1 MRSIKTKKLLRLIVS
16 ATAVLLMI
24 TGCDDSGV
32 EVSDS
37 TAVQAGDTSVLAD
50 TGSETLSA
58 ADTRP
63 EFPVRMGDA
72 ENLLFTDT
80 GRIFVTGANVAE
92 ITPDGAAMLM
102 PDNYGIFGGMAQVG
116 SWLYVICN
124 RYRTSM
130 DSIDLNEM
138 LKAENLGTLLGLLTD
153 AFMDKVILRA
163 DLNAGGP
170 EKLVFTE
177 IHRLTGMMLANGMT
191 ADSKGNLYVADMTF
205 LPAGKIVKVS
215 VSETAIQVATQETWL
230 SSGEGVHSPNGMC
243 IRDDILYFTD
253 YNMLSSKQASVKK
266 VTIIGDSP
274 GAVETLHSA
283 AGLYDDL
290 DVVVYRGRPTVA
302 VAGYF
307 VGNILVIDEETGNV
321 TRVGSSTLQCPSS
334 VHFGD
339 GGWVGTDEFIV
350 TEVGMLYEPY
360 SSYGNRVSI
369 LDIPE

>member
-24 TGCDDSGV
+24 AGCDDSGV

-37 TAVQAGDTSVLAD
+37 KAVQADDTSVLAD

-58 ADTRP
+58 ADAGP

-92 ITPDGAAMLM
+92 ITADGAVMLM

-124 RYRTSM
+124 RYKTSM

-138 LKAENLGTLLGLLTD
+138 LKAENLSTLLGLLTD

-163 DLNAGGP
+163 DLDAGGP
-170 EKLVFTE
+170 DKLVFTE
-177 IHRLTGMMLANGMT
+177 FHLLTGMMIANGMA
-191 ADSKGNLYVADMTF
+191 ADSAENLYVADMTF
-205 LPAGKIVKVS
+205 LPTGKIVKVT
-215 VSETAIQVATQETWL
+215 VSGTANPVTSQETWL
-230 SSGEGVHSPNGMC
+230 SSGNGVHSPNGMC

-253 YNMLSSKQASVKK
+253 YNLLSSKQASVKK
-266 VTIIGDSP
+266 VAINGGEPGD
-274 GAVETLHSA
+274 VQTLHSA

-290 DVVVYRGRPTVA
+290 DAVIYKGRPTVA

-307 VGNILVIDEETGNV
+307 VGNVLVIDEETGTV
-321 TRVGSSTLQCPSS
+321 TRVGGSTLQCPSS

-339 GGWVGTDEFIV
+339 GRWVGTDEFIV

-360 SSYGNRVSI
+360 SGYGNRVSI
-369 LDIPE
+369 LPIPE